1 MRVPMTHQCRDTVPV
16 PSMGTPA
23 VCTRQDGW
31 FCEKWWEGVRDS
43 QRLYKVWDFHLH
55 SIIPGELEIF
65 WRARHVSNVGQS
77 VFDVVPLIFD
87 QSKTDS
93 PISKNQISNQR
104 KSPLLQREK
113 TIIQKQYT
121 KCLHYL
127 TLPSHLHSKRRTLKI
142 MLLITHTHHSQA
154 PLDIPSDDNWCY
166 SWWKVSAHLRF
177 ISAQLIGN
185 KSKIFDLKLYG
196 INQSDHWITQNDL
209 RLQINLSC
217 SKTIGTFYSS
227 FPMNKVVLQPSNVN
241 KLRLLMKIML
251 CREVLIPLDPQVDS
265 NSKLHI

>member
-1 MRVPMTHQCRDTVPV
+1 MSAMWAKAFSRWCPWNFISLKRIHQF
-16 PSMGTPA
+16 
-23 VCTRQDGW
+23 Q
-31 FCEKWWEGVRDS
+31 
-43 QRLYKVWDFHLH
+43 
-55 SIIPGELEIF
+55 
-65 WRARHVSNVGQS
+65 
-77 VFDVVPLIFD
+77 
-87 QSKTDS
+87 
-93 PISKNQISNQR
+93 KNQISNQR
-104 KSPLLQREK
+104 CASASCDISTLSSEQTKITTTSKRI

-127 TLPSHLHSKRRTLKI
+127 TLPSHLHSKRRTLKNTI
-142 MLLITHTHHSQA
+142 QLITHAHHSQA

-177 ISAQLIGN
+177 IRAHLGTTNPRFSIWNFMGSTN
-185 KSKIFDLKLYG
+185 R
-196 INQSDHWITQNDL
+196 ITQNDL

-217 SKTIGTFYSS
+217 SKTVGTFYSS

-265 NSKLHI
+265 NSNLHI